1 MDEKKQDALRTITF
15 IKTQLLN
22 ELGVVDDELICK
34 HINEYI
40 SKKIKDIID
49 GQIFLCSLSK
59 LTLMEQMLNGRTEEG
74 TSGLRQE
81 DNKRKSAKKAV
92 SS

>member
-22 ELGVVDDELICK
+22 ELGVVDDALICK
-34 HINEYI
+34 HINEYT

-74 TSGLRQE
+74 ASGVRQE
-81 DNKRKSAKKAV
+81 DNKRKSVKKTV